1 MKGEAMERMAGD
13 KPPASARERGHIM
26 AGVLVL
32 LAIMLIFSTV
42 VFQSWEEVLR
52 RDNEA
57 EMIFRAEEYVRA
69 IQRFRKERGVPPA
82 KLEDLMEPGPRGQY
96 YLRQLYKDPL
106 VKDGKWGLLYAGPG
120 GEVIDPNAPTPPVLS
135 TEQLDQLGVPDTA
148 RARKR
153 TERAEVEGK
162 AVRGQQ
168 FRPIGGGPLDSE
180 VAGGRQLAGLPI
192 AGVKSLCDDRP
203 FRVYKGQLLYRDW
216 LFTYM
221 ELERAKLPGQQ
232 GGPGRGRRREGQSG
246 GAFDRR
252 GGGGG
257 KKRQGSGGGNRRRR

>member
-1 MKGEAMERMAGD
+1 MEKTAHGGTAARAG
-13 KPPASARERGHIM
+13 ERGHLM

-52 RDNEA
+52 RDYEA

-69 IQRFRKERGVPPA
+69 IQRFRKDRGVPPA
-82 KLEDLMEPGPRGQY
+82 KLEDMMEPGSRGQY
-96 YLRQLYKDPL
+96 VLRRLYKDPL

-135 TEQLDQLGVPDTA
+135 PEQLDQMGVPETA

-153 TERAEVEGK
+153 TEVAQQ
-162 AVRGQQ
+162 RGTLDRGHQSG
-168 FRPIGGGPLDSE
+168 PIGGQPLEDSE
-180 VAGGRQLAGLPI
+180 VAGGRQLAGLPV
-192 AGVKSLCDDRP
+192 AGVKSLCDDDP
-203 FRVYKGQLLYRDW
+203 FRIYKGQRRYADW

-221 ELERAKLPGQQ
+221 ELERAKLPGQK
-232 GGPGRGRRREGQSG
+232 GGPGRGGRRSDQSG
-246 GAFDRR
+246 GAFDRPGR
-252 GGGGG
+252 GGGRGG
-257 KKRQGSGGGNRRRR
+257 GRAGGRGNRRGR

>member
-1 MKGEAMERMAGD
+1 M
-13 KPPASARERGHIM
+13 
-26 AGVLVL
+26 VL

-69 IQRFRKERGVPPA
+69 IQRYRKDRGVPPA
-82 KLEDLMEPGPRGQY
+82 KLEDLMEPGSKGQY
-96 YLRQLYKDPL
+96 YLRRLYKDPL

-135 TEQLDQLGVPDTA
+135 TEQLDQLGVSDTA

-153 TERAEVEGK
+153 TERAEATGEV
-162 AVRGQQ
+162 VPGQQ
-168 FRPIGGGPLDSE
+168 FRPAAGEALESE

-192 AGVKSLCDDRP
+192 AGVKTLCDDDP
-203 FRVYKGQLLYRDW
+203 FRVYKGQREYRQW
-216 LFTYM
+216 LFTYID
-221 ELERAKLPGQQ
+221 LEKPKLPGQQ
-232 GGPGRGRRREGQSG
+232 GGPGRGRGPRGGQAG
-246 GAFDRR
+246 GAFDKRGPGR
-252 GGGGG
+252 GGRG
-257 KKRQGSGGGNRRRR
+257 KGRRR

>member
-1 MKGEAMERMAGD
+1 VQDEAMAGM
-13 KPPASARERGHIM
+13 ARERGHIM

-42 VFQSWEEVLR
+42 IFQSWEEVLR

-57 EMIFRAEEYVRA
+57 EMIFRAEEFVRA
-69 IQRFRKERGVPPA
+69 IQRYRKERGVPPA

-96 YLRQLYKDPL
+96 YLRRLYKDPL

-153 TERAEVEGK
+153 TELAESQGK

-168 FRPIGGGPLDSE
+168 FRPIGGGPIDSE
-180 VAGGRQLAGLPI
+180 VSGGRQLAGLPI
-192 AGVKSLCDDRP
+192 AGVKTLCDDSP
-203 FRVYKGQLLYRDW
+203 FRFYKGQRLYKDW

-221 ELERAKLPGQQ
+221 ELEKPKLPGQG
-232 GGPGRGRRREGQSG
+232 GGPGRGRQKSGQSG
-246 GAFDRR
+246 GAFDRPR
-252 GGGGG
+252 GGGGRTG
-257 KKRQGSGGGNRRRR
+257 KGGGGGRRRR